1 MKTYLSILVGLIL
14 VPVFAFATGDAVF
27 SGGNLSVGGYTL
39 TLNGT
44 VDSVTANT
52 DSFDVTIT
60 AGQSLR
66 VTSTDLRKLVVDP
79 MTYVKVDRSC
89 DSSESS
95 INISTTN
102 DSGSFTITVTP
113 SATYTCSSDGGGGV
127 VSSGGGGGGSSSG
140 GGGGGGSTVTASTQ
154 SSAQVTPS
162 TTTSIPAETLTA
174 PAISSAFNKDLG
186 KGSRSDDVKRLQQ
199 LLASDKSIYPDGTVS
214 GYFGPLTVKAVT
226 QFQLKYGVIKSSK
239 ETGAGRLGPKTR
251 AKVSE
256 IFGGTSVSS
265 SVSSDDAKK
274 AAMQAQITQLQSQIN
289 ALLLQLQK
297 TKSQ

>member
-14 VPVFAFATGDAVF
+14 VPVLAFAANDAVF

-52 DSFDVTIT
+52 DSFDATLT

-89 DSSESS
+89 NSSEST
-95 INISTTN
+95 ITISTTN

-127 VSSGGGGGGSSSG
+127 VSSGGGGGG
-140 GGGGGGSTVTASTQ
+140 GGGGGSTVAAPAKSST
-154 SSAQVTPS
+154 QVTPS
-162 TTTSIPAETLTA
+162 TTTSIPAKTLTA

-199 LLASDKSIYPDGTVS
+199 LLASDKSIYPEGTVS
-214 GYFGPLTVKAVT
+214 GYFGPLTVKAIT
-226 QFQLKYGVIKSSK
+226 QFQLKYGVIKSSE

-256 IFGGTSVSS
+256 VFGVSTSS
-265 SVSSDDAKK
+265 SVSSTASDDAKK
-274 AAMQAQITQLQSQIN
+274 AVMQTQILQLQSQIN

-297 TKSQ
+297 AKSQ